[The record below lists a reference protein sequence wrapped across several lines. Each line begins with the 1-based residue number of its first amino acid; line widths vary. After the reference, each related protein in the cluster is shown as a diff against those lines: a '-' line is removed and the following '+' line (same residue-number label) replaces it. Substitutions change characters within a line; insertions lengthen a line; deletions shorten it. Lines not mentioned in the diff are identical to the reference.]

1 MEPLRSGD
9 LPPIGRYRLV
19 RRLGAGA
26 MGEVFLG
33 LSPGNRLVAVKL
45 MNPVFISDDNF
56 RRRFRQE
63 IEACHS
69 VGGFHTAQV
78 VEADPDAARPWMVTA
93 YVPGPSLKQVLAE
106 HHALPPDTVKVLG
119 AGLAEA
125 LAAIH
130 HAGVIHRDLKPSNI
144 LLTYDGPRVIDF
156 GIARAVDASAH
167 TTQPGTP
174 RFMAPEVLT
183 GKQATEACDVFA
195 LGVVLAVAAGISPFG
210 AEPQDAIIMNRIV
223 NDEPA
228 LDGLDP
234 EIRELVAQC
243 LAKEPA
249 DRPTPREILERLG
262 AHASVTEWLPP
273 EIHEMISRYP
283 RPEPTEVAH
292 GGLRHDARLLEAERA
307 ARGIPDAY
315 ARAEAH
321 VHVAA
326 AVSRF
331 DADHAARLLD
341 DALRPT
347 MHRGGTPP
355 PSSRQLL
362 RHLAGQAAVE
372 LGTVLAGAEADFAAP
387 MLDEIEDIIQSMVR
401 EEPGTIGNVIASLA
415 EAVASTDPAR
425 ADRIAH
431 IDPDP
436 AVQALAVARAAMV
449 AARSDPARAEQM
461 ARTITR
467 LPVQAIRSAAESASR
482 ARPRRWQRPREAPHT
497 VPTAAA
503 PRPQDSARLWAARAL
518 SEVAVAMSGTG
529 SLQTRR
535 PASGTEDQS
544 TITAPGVPEPGRP
557 APPRMTASRV
567 DPASPEQL
575 LADAEQLAG
584 GITSDDTRTLA
595 MTAVITAK
603 ARIDPGHA
611 RPLLSKAEQFA
622 RRSGSSSSARE
633 EALGEIALAAARTEP
648 SRAEQIARSFPDRE
662 NTVAEVA
669 WAVSVTDGACAE
681 RIAVAITDEYVHALV
696 MAQIAVRTDS
706 AHAELRVT
714 EALQAAHHD
723 PARMAEV
730 AMVAARTDPA
740 RAEEIVHAIR
750 SRDNVR
756 TTDFWKARALADLA
770 SLSYQKRAGT

>member
-1 MEPLRSGD
+1 VEPLRPGD
-9 LPPIGRYRLV
+9 PRQIGPYSLRG
-19 RRLGAGA
+19 RLGSGA

-33 LSPGNRLVAVKL
+33 FSLGNLRVAVKL
-45 MNPVFISDDNF
+45 MNPVLASDTDF
-56 RRRFRQE
+56 RRRFRLE
-63 IEACHS
+63 IEACRK

-78 VEADPDAARPWMVTA
+78 VDADLDAHRPWMVTA
-93 YVPGPSLKQVLAE
+93 YVPGPSLKQVLASR
-106 HHALPPDTVKVLG
+106 HALPPDTVKVLG

-130 HAGVIHRDLKPSNI
+130 DAGLIHRDLKPSNI
-144 LLTYDGPRVIDF
+144 LLTDDGPRVIDF
-156 GIARAVDASAH
+156 GIARAVDASVH

-174 RFMAPEVLT
+174 GFMAPEVLT
-183 GKQATEACDVFA
+183 GEQATEACDVFA
-195 LGVVLAVAAGISPFG
+195 LGVVLAVAAGTSPFG
-210 AEPQDAIIMNRIV
+210 EGLPDAITTYRIV
-223 NDEPA
+223 NEEPV

-249 DRPTPREILERLG
+249 DRPTPREILGRLG
-262 AHASVTEWLPP
+262 AHASGTEWLPP
-273 EIHEMISRYP
+273 EVVEMISRYP
-283 RPEPTEVAH
+283 RPDPTEVAL
-292 GGLRHDARLLEAERA
+292 GGLLHDARLLEAERA

-326 AVSRF
+326 TVSRF

-347 MHRGGTPP
+347 THRGATPL

-362 RHLAGQAAVE
+362 RHLVGDATFE

-401 EEPGTIGNVIASLA
+401 EEPGRIGNVITRLA
-415 EAVASTDPAR
+415 EAVASTDPVR

-431 IDPDP
+431 IDADP

-449 AARSDPARAEQM
+449 VARSDPARAEQM
-461 ARTITR
+461 ARNITR
-467 LPVQAIRSAAESASR
+467 LPSQAIRSVAESTSR
-482 ARPRRWQRPREAPHT
+482 ARPWPWQRPREAPHI
-497 VPTAAA
+497 VSTAAA
-503 PRPQDSARLWAARAL
+503 PWPQDSARLWAARAL
-518 SEVAVAMSGTG
+518 SEVAVATSGTG
-529 SLQTRR
+529 PFQPRR
-535 PASGTEDQS
+535 PGSGTEDES
-544 TITAPGVPEPGRP
+544 TITARGVPEAGRR
-557 APPRMTASRV
+557 APPGMMVSRV

-575 LADAEQLAG
+575 LAAAEQLAD
-584 GITSDDTRTLA
+584 GITSDDTRNLA
-595 MTAVITAK
+595 MTAVTTAK
-603 ARIDPGHA
+603 ARIDPGRA
-611 RPLLSKAEQFA
+611 GPLLSRAEQFA
-622 RRSGSSSSARE
+622 RRSRSRSARE

-648 SRAEQIARSFPDRE
+648 SLAEQIARSFPDRE
-662 NTVAEVA
+662 HTVAEVA
-669 WAVSVTDGACAE
+669 SAVAVIDGACAE
-681 RIAVAITDEYVHALV
+681 RIAVAITDEYVHTLV
-696 MAQIAVRTDS
+696 MAEIATRTDS

-723 PARMAEV
+723 PARMVEV

-750 SRDNVR
+750 SRDNVK
-756 TTDFWKARALADLA
+756 TADFWKARALADLA
-770 SLSYQKRAGT
+770 GLSYEKRPGT